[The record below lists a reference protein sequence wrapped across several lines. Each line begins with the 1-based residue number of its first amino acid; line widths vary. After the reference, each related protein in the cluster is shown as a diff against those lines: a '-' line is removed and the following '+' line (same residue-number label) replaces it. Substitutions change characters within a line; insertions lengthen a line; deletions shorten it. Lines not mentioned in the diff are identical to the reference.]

1 MRGLI
6 LAAGTGS
13 RLSPS
18 TMAVSKHLIPIFD
31 KPMVYYPL
39 STLMLAGIK
48 EIGLVVNEVDLEGYR
63 SVLGSGDRFGISI
76 SYFIQSAPAGLADAV
91 WSARE
96 FLENQS
102 VAVVLGDNLIF
113 GGGVGE
119 SLGRLRELRE
129 GAFCFAKTVS
139 DPRRFGV
146 VELVDGRVESLSEK
160 PQEPKSNLAL
170 VGLYFFDHTLLSK
183 IATLSQ
189 SARGELE
196 ITDCLTLYLA
206 ENALNCEVLG
216 RGVTWLDAGT
226 VESLFEAAEFVKIQQ
241 SRTGLLLGSPEEVAL
256 HLGFI
261 SQEAFLAQ
269 AKAGPDSYYFKM
281 LRKVGQGD

>member
-1 MRGLI
+1 
-6 LAAGTGS
+6 
-13 RLSPS
+13 
-18 TMAVSKHLIPIFD
+18 
-31 KPMVYYPL
+31 MVYYPL